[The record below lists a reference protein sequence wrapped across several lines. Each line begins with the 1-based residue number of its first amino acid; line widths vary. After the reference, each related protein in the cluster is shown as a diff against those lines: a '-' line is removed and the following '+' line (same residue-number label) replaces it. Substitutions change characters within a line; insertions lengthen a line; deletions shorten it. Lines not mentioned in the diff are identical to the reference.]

1 MITDSDNK
9 LYAASFSSSFYGI
22 IDTIIICAIIVV
34 VSWIVVVY
42 CKSVF
47 YDSDD
52 DGDETTY

>member
-1 MITDSDNK
+1 MAFYDILDSI
-9 LYAASFSSSFYGI
+9 LAL
-22 IDTIIICAIIVV
+22 TLIVV
-34 VSWIVVVY
+34 VTWIVIAY